1 MNKLVQATAT
11 AVAVL
16 VAGLSSSQAQ
26 AVTFT
31 QVGDTGQTLG
41 TAQVIPAGSLPLESI
56 SGTVS
61 APNIAHLFKI
71 FLTGGQ
77 TFSATT
83 INAETLLQLPVD
95 QALGIPTDLLV
106 DPQLFLFDA
115 AGIGVYGNDDSV
127 GTQAT
132 LPSGGFS
139 PAQSGAY
146 FLAIAASGYNPGNTL
161 GSIFSPANASG
172 LFEPT
177 GSGAANAFSSFTGQA
192 ESGGR
197 YMISLTGVTTGD
209 DSNSNAVPEPEQTAG
224 LIAAGVLGIGYQLKK
239 RKHQKSLKRISG
251 LPLQ

>member
-1 MNKLVQATAT
+1 MKKLMKAATL
-11 AVAVL
+11 AVFVT
-16 VAGLSSSQAQ
+16 GLSSSQVQ

-31 QVGDTGQTLG
+31 QVGDTGQTLDA
-41 TAQVIPAGSLPLESI
+41 AQLIPSGALPLESI

-83 INAETLLQLPVD
+83 INAETLLELPVD

-115 AGIGVYGNDDSV
+115 MGKGVYGNDDSV

-139 PAQSGAY
+139 PLQSGAY
-146 FLAIAASGYNPGNTL
+146 FLAIAGSGYNPVSSL
-161 GSIFSPANASG
+161 GSIFSPANPAG

-177 GSGAANAFSSFTGQA
+177 GSGSAEPFSSFMGQGD
-192 ESGGR
+192 GGR
-197 YMISLTGVTTGD
+197 YTISLTGATTD
-209 DSNSNAVPEPEQTAG
+209 DNSNAVPEPEQTAG
-224 LIAAGVLGIGYQLKK
+224 LVAAGLLGITYQLKK
-239 RKHQKSLKRISG
+239 RKQQKALKRISD

>member
-1 MNKLVQATAT
+1 MNKLAQAT
-11 AVAVL
+11 AVAVF

-31 QVGDTGQTLG
+31 QVGDTGQTLD
-41 TAQVIPAGSLPLESI
+41 TAQVIPSGSLPLESI
-56 SGTVS
+56 SGAIS

-115 AGIGVYGNDDSV
+115 AGKGVYGNDDSV

-146 FLAIAASGYNPGNTL
+146 FLAIASSGYTPVSTL
-161 GSIFSPANASG
+161 GNIFSPANAAG

-177 GSGAANAFSSFTGQA
+177 GSGAAQPFSSFTGQGD
-192 ESGGR
+192 EGR
-197 YMISLTGVTTGD
+197 YTISLTGVTTGD
-209 DSNSNAVPEPEQTAG
+209 NSSAVPEPEQTAG
-224 LIAAGVLGIGYQLKK
+224 LVAAGLLGIGYQLKK

>member
-1 MNKLVQATAT
+1 MKKLMQAAAL
-11 AVAVL
+11 AVFVT
-16 VAGLSSSQAQ
+16 GLSSSQAQ

-31 QVGDTGQTLG
+31 QVGDTGQTLD
-41 TAQVIPAGSLPLESI
+41 TAQLIPSGALPLESI

-83 INAETLLQLPVD
+83 INAETLLELPVD

-115 AGIGVYGNDDSV
+115 MGKGVYGNDDSV

-132 LPSGGFS
+132 LPSGGFA
-139 PAQSGAY
+139 PLQSGAY
-146 FLAIAASGYNPGNTL
+146 FLAIAGSGYNPVSTL
-161 GSIFSPANASG
+161 GSIFSPANAVG

-177 GSGAANAFSSFTGQA
+177 GSGAAEPFSSFMGQGD
-192 ESGGR
+192 GGR
-197 YMISLTGVTTGD
+197 YMISLTGATTD
-209 DSNSNAVPEPEQTAG
+209 DNSNAVPEPEQTAG
-224 LIAAGVLGIGYQLKK
+224 LVAAGLLGITYQLKK
-239 RKHQKSLKRISG
+239 RKHQKALKRISD